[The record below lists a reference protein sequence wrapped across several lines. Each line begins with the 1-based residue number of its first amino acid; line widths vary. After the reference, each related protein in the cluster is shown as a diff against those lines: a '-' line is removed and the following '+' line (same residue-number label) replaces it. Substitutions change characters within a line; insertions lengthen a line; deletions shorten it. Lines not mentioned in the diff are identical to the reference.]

1 MSEADWS
8 NDELR
13 AFFSALRAG
22 GLFDRGA
29 AVDDEWRAAFRR
41 QATRRVVP
49 AVERRLLAEV
59 GAMLDAP
66 GIAHVALEVAEDAA
80 WGAEHAWLML
90 TADPWRHLADLV
102 RREIRRSYRN
112 GPHPERR
119 RGARRH
125 RGRQFSSRAGCRR
138 GVTVA

>member
-13 AFFSALRAG
+13 TFFSALRSG

-41 QATRRVVP
+41 QAMRRVVP

-80 WGAEHAWLML
+80 WGAEHAWLMV
-90 TADPWRHLADLV
+90 TADPWRHLAHLV
-102 RREIRRSYRN
+102 RREIRRSYRKTVRT
-112 GPHPERR
+112 RR
-119 RGARRH
+119 DGKALD
-125 RGRQFSSRAGCRR
+125 GIEAASSRRALDAGE
-138 GVTVA
+138 G

>member
-13 AFFSALRAG
+13 TFFSALRSG

-29 AVDDEWRAAFRR
+29 AADEEWRAAFHHQAMRR
-41 QATRRVVP
+41 IVP

-80 WGAEHAWLML
+80 WGAEHAWLMV

-102 RREIRRSYRN
+102 RREIRRSYRKTVRTRSD
-112 GPHPERR
+112 GEALD
-119 RGARRH
+119 GIEAA
-125 RGRQFSSRAGCRR
+125 SSRRALDAGE
-138 GVTVA
+138 G